1 MTERRISG
9 ADEPRAIRVRLATVA
24 FQTCTVKVRVTPF
37 TVTTLVL
44 SEDVMTSMATMKTSA
59 AIATPTKDLVR
70 VRVRVRGRVR
80 IRVRSW

>member
-37 TVTTLVL
+37 TVTTWL
-44 SEDVMTSMATMKTSA
+44 
-59 AIATPTKDLVR
+59 
-70 VRVRVRGRVR
+70 G
-80 IRVRSW
+80 